1 MRILMVG
8 DVVGRPGR
16 RGVQRQVPVLRADL
30 SPDLVIANGENAAG
44 GRGITPATA
53 QELLDAGVDVIT
65 TGNHV
70 WDQKQSRQYLDT
82 EAPIIRPLNYPPGV
96 PGRGSLI
103 HRGIR
108 IVNISGRLFLD
119 PIDDP
124 FQVMDRLLRETG
136 GTGSETA
143 ATVVDFHA
151 EASSEKQAMAWYLD
165 GRVSAVLGTHTH
177 VPTADARI
185 LPGGTAYISD
195 VGMVG
200 PYNSVIGAKIDPVIH
215 HFLTQ
220 LPAHFDIA
228 DGPIVFNAV
237 LIEIDPLSG
246 RAISIRRI
254 DSLLDEGEVA

>member
-16 RGVQRQVPVLRADL
+16 RGVQRYLPELCQQHRVDF
-30 SPDLVIANGENAAG
+30 VIANGENAAG

-53 QELLDAGVDVIT
+53 AELFSAGVDVIT

-70 WDQKQSRQYLDT
+70 WDQKESRDYLAQDVLV
-82 EAPIIRPLNYPPGV
+82 IRPLNYPQGV
-96 PGRGSLI
+96 PGRGSLV
-103 HRGIR
+103 HKGVRV
-108 IVNISGRLFLD
+108 VNLTGRVFLD
-119 PIDDP
+119 PVDSP
-124 FQVMDRLLRETG
+124 FQAIDRLLEENDAQ
-136 GTGSETA
+136 SPIII
-143 ATVVDFHA
+143 VDFHA
-151 EASSEKQAMAWYLD
+151 EASSEKQALAWYLD

-177 VPTADARI
+177 VPTADGRV
-185 LPGGTAYISD
+185 LPKGTAYVGD

-200 PYNSVIGAKIDPVIH
+200 PWNSIIGAKPEPVIS

-246 RAISIRRI
+246 GAISIER
-254 DSLLDEGEVA
+254 LDAVLEEKRVA